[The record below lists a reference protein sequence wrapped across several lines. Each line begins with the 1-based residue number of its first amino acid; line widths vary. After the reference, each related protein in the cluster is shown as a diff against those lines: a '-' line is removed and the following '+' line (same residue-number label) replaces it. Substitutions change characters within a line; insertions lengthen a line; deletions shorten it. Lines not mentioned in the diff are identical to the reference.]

1 MDTMTD
7 VEETIS
13 NIIVAQ
19 LAVDSASIS
28 HHVRLEDI
36 GPDPFKMAEFIVSI
50 EEAFG
55 IDIPDAD
62 FDGLLTVGDLIAYVK
77 RKGPD
82 GTRPAN

>member
-1 MDTMTD
+1 MSD

-19 LAVDSASIS
+19 LAVGSDSITR
-28 HHVRLEDI
+28 HVRLEDI
-36 GPDPFKMAEFIVSI
+36 GLDPFKMAEFIVSV

-55 IDIPDAD
+55 IDILDAD

-77 RKGPD
+77 RKG
-82 GTRPAN
+82 A

>member
-1 MDTMTD
+1 MSD

-13 NIIVAQ
+13 NIIVSQ

-28 HHVRLEDI
+28 QHVRLEDI
-36 GPDPFKMAEFIVSI
+36 GPDPLKMAEFIVSV

-62 FDGLLTVGDLIAYVK
+62 FDRLLTVGDLIAYVK
-77 RKGPD
+77 RKG
-82 GTRPAN
+82 A

>member
-1 MDTMTD
+1 MSN

-19 LAVDSASIS
+19 LAVGSDSITR
-28 HHVRLEDI
+28 HVRLEDI
-36 GPDPFKMAEFIVSI
+36 GPDPFKMAEFIVSV

-55 IDIPDAD
+55 IDILDAD

-77 RKGPD
+77 RKG
-82 GTRPAN
+82 A

>member
-1 MDTMTD
+1 MCD

-28 HHVRLEDI
+28 QRVRLEDI
-36 GPDPFKMAEFIVSI
+36 GPDPFKMAEFIVSV

-77 RKGPD
+77 RKGGLD
-82 GTRPAN
+82 GTRLAN

>member
-1 MDTMTD
+1 MCD

-28 HHVRLEDI
+28 QRVRLEDI
-36 GPDPFKMAEFIVSI
+36 GPDPFKMAEFIVSV

-55 IDIPDAD
+55 IDIPD
-62 FDGLLTVGDLIAYVK
+62 FDGLLTVGDLMAYVK
-77 RKGPD
+77 RKG
-82 GTRPAN
+82 A